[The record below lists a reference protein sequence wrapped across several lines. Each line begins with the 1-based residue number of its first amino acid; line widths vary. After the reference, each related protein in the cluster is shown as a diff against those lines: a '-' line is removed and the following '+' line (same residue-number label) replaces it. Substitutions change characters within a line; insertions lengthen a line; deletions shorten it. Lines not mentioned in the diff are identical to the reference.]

1 MEDIPD
7 VKVEP
12 DESMQ
17 PDVNVEPDVKIQP
30 EPPKDNNI
38 VNEIVNDIVNDIV
51 PIEPQTQTPE
61 PVMKFLEVLNKDI
74 ETVRKQKDKV
84 YEDCPICGKTML
96 KKSLRY
102 NHLANC
108 KAKHN
113 PIEQI
118 KPVQE
123 HVAPVIQTP
132 VVPEPIVSVPVV
144 KSTREEILEH
154 RKERLNLGR
163 HKNKRQ

>member
-1 MEDIPD
+1 M
-7 VKVEP
+7 
-12 DESMQ
+12 
-17 PDVNVEPDVKIQP
+17 
-30 EPPKDNNI
+30 
-38 VNEIVNDIVNDIV
+38 
-51 PIEPQTQTPE
+51 
-61 PVMKFLEVLNKDI
+61 
-74 ETVRKQKDKV
+74 
-84 YEDCPICGKTML
+84 
-96 KKSLRY
+96 RY

-154 RKERLNLGR
+154 RKREAEFRKSQKQEAVKRLIS
-163 HKNKRQ
+163 KAF